1 MAADF
6 DNFPTYDPLIKEGS
20 TYMSNVWS
28 DFLATFMQTLQGYL
42 SQNGIFVPRL
52 TTVQRDALRNVMNG
66 QLIYNTTLEKF
77 QGREAG
83 AWVNLV

>member
-6 DNFPTYDPLIKEGS
+6 DNFPTYDPLTKEGGV
-20 TYMSNVWS
+20 YMSSIWS

-52 TTVQRDALRNVMNG
+52 TTAQRDALRNVMNG

-77 QGREAG
+77 QGRENG

>member
-6 DNFPTYDPLIKEGS
+6 DNFPTYDPLIKDES
-20 TYMSNVWS
+20 VYMSGIWS

-52 TTVQRDALRNVMNG
+52 TTAQRDALRNVMNG
-66 QLIYNTTLEKF
+66 QLIYNTSLEKF